1 MIPEWSEIT
10 IVKPSSPS
18 QPECHNGCSGRVF
31 IDGMEIRSVSKLEIS
46 EVIGDDDIPS
56 VTLTI
61 EPRMVRILLDTDFV
75 EEDDVLVYNRP
86 RKLIIRR

>member
-10 IVKPSSPS
+10 IVKPSNLD

-31 IDGMEIRSVSKLEIS
+31 IDGMEIKSVSRLEIS
-46 EVIGDDDIPS
+46 EVIGDEDIPS

-75 EEDDVLVYNRP
+75 EEEDVLVYNRP

>member
-10 IVKPSSPS
+10 IVKPSNAS
-18 QPECHNGCSGRVF
+18 QPGCHNGCAGRVF
-31 IDGMEIRSVSKLEIS
+31 IDGMEIKSVSKLEIS
-46 EVIGDDDIPS
+46 EIIGDEDIPS

-61 EPRMVRILLDTDFV
+61 EPRMVRILLDTDFIE
-75 EEDDVLVYNRP
+75 EEDTLVYNRP

>member
-10 IVKPSSPS
+10 IVKPSDS
-18 QPECHNGCSGRVF
+18 QRPDCHNGSAGRVF
-31 IDGMEIRSVSKLEIS
+31 IDGMEIRSVSNLEVS
-46 EVIGDDDIPS
+46 GVIGDDDIPS

-75 EEDDVLVYNRP
+75 EEEDVLVYNRP